1 MIDVVVIRRDHLE
14 KIEFHTNGFYAKAW
28 RAECKGSAVCIKV
41 FNVKRESNKK
51 AVRVSISSSHVL
63 ILQASKLLAL
73 QSELTVLLICQH
85 ENILRLS
92 GLLLDEAVLQ
102 GFGLVTEFADHDT
115 LDEFLYEGSEFV
127 ASYF

>member
-1 MIDVVVIRRDHLE
+1 M
-14 KIEFHTNGFYAKAW
+14 
-28 RAECKGSAVCIKV
+28 
-41 FNVKRESNKK
+41 
-51 AVRVSISSSHVL
+51 SISLENVF

-92 GLLLDEAVLQ
+92 GLLLDEGVLQ

-115 LDEFLYEGSEFV
+115 LDMFLYEGSEFV
-127 ASYF
+127 VSFPCVDMTVQQAFVLLQCDWLGS